1 MSPYRY
7 QLNKAEFMSEWHD
20 SNGQPMSES
29 TYQRRRRE
37 ATDYPDGWRVFLP
50 DGRVDIQEYQRFM
63 TWLAKKKQDK
73 KRGRCL
79 VAYQKY

>member
-20 SNGQPMSES
+20 SNGRPMSES

-37 ATDYPDGWRVFLP
+37 ATDYPDGLRRP
-50 DGRVDIQEYQRFM
+50 PNEDND
-63 TWLAKKKQDK
+63 
-73 KRGRCL
+73 
-79 VAYQKY
+79 